1 MASAQVLDI
10 KALMVPMA
18 GENPAGED
26 LIHEGTYDTIRRAR
40 QEGRDR
46 DALEP
51 GMKTADWS
59 AVIATAT
66 QVLTTRSKDLQIAV
80 WLVDALVKRHGFPGL
95 RDGLCCLR
103 ELQQQFWP
111 SLHPAVVHGDLE
123 DRIRLL
129 EWLNRDLPLAIR
141 QVPLTRPGEGEPYS
155 WLHWDE
161 SRTVENLGRQNRE
174 AMEAALAD
182 GKITGEQFDTAVAAT
197 SRAYYETL
205 CMDLHESQE
214 ACNALDQVLDEK
226 FGRDAPSLLD
236 IKKALTDCSELVE
249 RIVKRKREL
258 EPDSYSSEPGSG
270 SEPGEEDSVNSRS
283 GLDTGVATTLSG
295 GVPLEPRNRADALRR
310 LAAVAQYFRKAEPHS
325 PIAYLVERAIRW
337 GEMPLEKWL
346 QEVIGNE
353 EVLGHL
359 RDTLGLQDADTGN
372 EN

>member
-1 MASAQVLDI
+1 
-10 KALMVPMA
+10 
-18 GENPAGED
+18 
-26 LIHEGTYDTIRRAR
+26 
-40 QEGRDR
+40 
-46 DALEP
+46 
-51 GMKTADWS
+51 
-59 AVIATAT
+59 
-66 QVLTTRSKDLQIAV
+66 
-80 WLVDALVKRHGFPGL
+80 
-95 RDGLCCLR
+95 
-103 ELQQQFWP
+103 
-111 SLHPAVVHGDLE
+111 
-123 DRIRLL
+123 
-129 EWLNRDLPLAIR
+129 
-141 QVPLTRPGEGEPYS
+141 
-155 WLHWDE
+155 
-161 SRTVENLGRQNRE
+161 
-174 AMEAALAD
+174 
-182 GKITGEQFDTAVAAT
+182 
-197 SRAYYETL
+197 
-205 CMDLHESQE
+205 
-214 ACNALDQVLDEK
+214 LDEK
-226 FGRDAPSLLD
+226 FGRDAPGLLD

-359 RDTLGLQDADTGN
+359 RDTLGLRDADTGS